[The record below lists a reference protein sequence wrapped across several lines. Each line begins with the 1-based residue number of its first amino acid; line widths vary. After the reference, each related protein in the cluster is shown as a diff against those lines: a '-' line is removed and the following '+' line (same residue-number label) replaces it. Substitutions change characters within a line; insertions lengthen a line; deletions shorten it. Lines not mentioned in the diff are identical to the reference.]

1 MAGSG
6 EGAFLER
13 MLSSLATP
21 QELAK
26 AAQPRMHPHNLRVL
40 LQFSHND
47 LLLASMGIT
56 KDVCTHA
63 LLALNTKKY
72 PAGATP
78 MPAPNADSNTNK

>member
-1 MAGSG
+1 MSMAGSG

-21 QELAK
+21 QEMAE

-47 LLLASMGIT
+47 LLLASMGVT
-56 KDVCTHA
+56 KNVRTRG
-63 LLALNTKKY
+63 LWVLN
-72 PAGATP
+72 ATRTSR
-78 MPAPNADSNTNK
+78 SNTDAST